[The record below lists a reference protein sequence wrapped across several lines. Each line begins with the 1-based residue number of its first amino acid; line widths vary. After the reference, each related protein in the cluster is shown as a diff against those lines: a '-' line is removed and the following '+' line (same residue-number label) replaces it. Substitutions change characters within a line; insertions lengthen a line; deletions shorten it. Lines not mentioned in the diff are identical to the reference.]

1 MCPTARELVDKTP
14 SDEGFTEL
22 EPTLNGSG
30 DDPDTEPPSGGG
42 RQAPAGPQNADPEE
56 DHAKC
61 STCHTEG
68 KPTAEEEVVVV
79 VKEEEE
85 DEDEGVA
92 PNSSVE
98 DGGSLQSSAETEKQR
113 VASGGDAKDGNAAG
127 SQELPGTS
135 PGSQEF
141 LGCDTKGRHDPMLSR
156 SDSGSG
162 AVADGKGSCGGPAP
176 QEKPQGEASGL
187 SEEERRKKTY
197 KAEMKSWL
205 LERMQAPIQG
215 KGSLRALVKCL
226 RPTHSIP
233 SSDAMICLLRN
244 RRKHLLH
251 LPLHLFL
258 TDMLLSSEEKSK
270 KPPMFLCFKLGKP
283 MRKSFAVASSPAH
296 TYGGRGKQPEY
307 WFAVPQER

>member
-1 MCPTARELVDKTP
+1 MCPIARELVDKTP

-68 KPTAEEEVVVV
+68 KPTAEEEEEEVVVV
-79 VKEEEE
+79 VKEEEDE

-113 VASGGDAKDGNAAG
+113 VASGGDAKDGNAG

-162 AVADGKGSCGGPAP
+162 AGADGKGSCGGPAP

-215 KGSLRALVKCL
+215 KGSLWALVKCL
-226 RPTHSIP
+226 GPTHQHP
-233 SSDAMICLLRN
+233 
-244 RRKHLLH
+244 
-251 LPLHLFL
+251 FL
-258 TDMLLSSEEKSK
+258 
-270 KPPMFLCFKLGKP
+270 
-283 MRKSFAVASSPAH
+283 
-296 TYGGRGKQPEY
+296 
-307 WFAVPQER
+307 